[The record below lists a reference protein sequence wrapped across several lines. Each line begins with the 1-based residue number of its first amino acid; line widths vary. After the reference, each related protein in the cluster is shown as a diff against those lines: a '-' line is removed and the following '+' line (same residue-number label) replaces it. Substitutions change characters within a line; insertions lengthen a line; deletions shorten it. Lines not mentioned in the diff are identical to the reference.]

1 MVENEHKT
9 CESAIDTQTLI
20 KNASVLPFVGENK
33 PKKVLIATLY
43 TPEPVILACT
53 RLGPDKLI
61 LIIDKEPDATLS
73 KSLELIKGSLGKV
86 IDVQEVKTDAYDI
99 VDTARKC
106 VEVIDCQ
113 GKDDEIYAN
122 VTAGRK
128 TRAIGLLFASYA
140 RHERVLKIAY
150 NPEEDKK
157 AIVWLP
163 RLSFHLSENEKMILE
178 KLDTGKFE
186 SIKDLADKLGE
197 KNTLS
202 TAMVYRA
209 IDALKDMDLLVTE
222 PKLELTDAGRIARL

>member
-1 MVENEHKT
+1 MDEHGMFDVENL
-9 CESAIDTQTLI
+9 Q
-20 KNASVLPFVGENK
+20 
-33 PKKVLIATLY
+33 
-43 TPEPVILACT
+43 
-53 RLGPDKLI
+53 
-61 LIIDKEPDATLS
+61 PDA
-73 KSLELIKGSLGKV
+73 G
-86 IDVQEVKTDAYDI
+86 AYDI

-106 VEVIDCQ
+106 VEVIDRQ
-113 GKDDEIYAN
+113 GKDEGKFSQKFVRIGKSVCDFQYNEIYAN

-140 RHERVLKIAY
+140 RHERVLKTHRRAKAPLQASQKRLAIAY

-178 KLDTGKFE
+178 RLDTGKFE